1 MSASIRGAE
10 LPQHPVTIADEQT
23 GLNAAIAAALT
34 RCVGSMPALYA
45 VLVIVGGWMALATWG
60 PLRRVDPY
68 PFAFL
73 LFLNNVV
80 QLVLCSVILVGQRV
94 LGMAAD
100 RRAVQTYENAEAIFA
115 QVADLQE
122 HLDRHDR
129 VLSRGVS
136 LLESSPHPWI
146 ERHRVQPPPQA
157 IDQVVSVNGRIAAW
171 LTLRLGSMW
180 TFWISGLTQVVWIG
194 LAEAG
199 VQRFDPYPFAFM
211 TFLSTLA
218 QLIFMMVIMVGQD
231 VLGRSADRRSEQTFL
246 DAGAILHECQR
257 MKARLTAQDR
267 VIDSLSSYTTAQ
279 VTEHLAQAIHA
290 AYVHTVHA
298 ASQGTATGQGA
309 GPGSRVSLRPWEEL
323 PEWLKESN
331 RAQARQVG
339 EKLAVIGCLT
349 VPAFDPALTF
359 AFAKE
364 EVQLLARLEH
374 ERWVTERMAQAPA
387 RGPGPD
393 GGGPD
398 GRGHPDLVPWEEL
411 TDEARAKDVQ
421 AVRNIPVILASVGF
435 QVLRASRAQ
444 DGPGQADFTA
454 GGWATL
460 QQAMMAAGVLVSLA
474 QGTGDTGEIIAL
486 TSRLRQASISH
497 PRRFIRELTA
507 ASAFSTGLSAGARYA
522 DYEPA
527 ALKAIRSATGIVAEQ
542 APAELP
548 GFRAFL
554 AEIAGVVAD
563 ANEEGGFFGSGAR
576 QRTPAQIAA
585 MHAVSRA
592 AGLEG

>member
-1 MSASIRGAE
+1 MSASIRRAE
-10 LPQHPVTIADEQT
+10 LARHPVTIADEQT
-23 GLNAAIAAALT
+23 GLNAAIAAAVT

-45 VLVIVGGWMALATWG
+45 VLVFVAGWMALATWG
-60 PLRRVDPY
+60 PLRRFDPY

-73 LFLNNVV
+73 LFLNNIV

-100 RRAVQTYENAEAIFA
+100 GRAVQTYENAEAIFA

-157 IDQVVSVNGRIAAW
+157 LDQVVSVNGRIAAW
-171 LTLRLGSMW
+171 LTQRLGSMW
-180 TFWISGLTQVVWIG
+180 IFWISGLTQVVWIG

-246 DAGAILHECQR
+246 DAGAILHECRR

-267 VIDSLSSYTTAQ
+267 VIGSLSSYTAAQ
-279 VTEHLAQAIHA
+279 VTEHLAQAIHE
-290 AYVHTVHA
+290 AYVRAVHA
-298 ASQGTATGQGA
+298 ASLDTATGQGA
-309 GPGSRVSLRPWEEL
+309 VPGSRISLRPWEEL

-359 AFAKE
+359 AFAE
-364 EVQLLARLEH
+364 AEVQLLARLEH
-374 ERWVTERMAQAPA
+374 ERWVTERIAQASL
-387 RGPGPD
+387 PGP
-393 GGGPD
+393 GPD

-421 AVRNIPVILASVGF
+421 AVRSIPVILASVGF

-454 GGWATL
+454 GDWAIL
-460 QQAMMAAGVLVSLA
+460 Q
-474 QGTGDTGEIIAL
+474 
-486 TSRLRQASISH
+486 
-497 PRRFIRELTA
+497 
-507 ASAFSTGLSAGARYA
+507 
-522 DYEPA
+522 
-527 ALKAIRSATGIVAEQ
+527 
-542 APAELP
+542 
-548 GFRAFL
+548 
-554 AEIAGVVAD
+554 
-563 ANEEGGFFGSGAR
+563 
-576 QRTPAQIAA
+576 
-585 MHAVSRA
+585 
-592 AGLEG
+592 